1 MLKILIAVF
10 LVGSLISFVLYGLD
24 KAKAKKKAWRVP
36 EKVLLLWGFLCGSV
50 GALIAMQLFR
60 FGQFLRCMVQRVGQI
75 VDFGVGMAVEF
86 DPVFALCQTGR
97 LIFQGNQR

>member
-10 LVGSLISFVLYGLD
+10 LVGSLISFVLYGVD
-24 KAKAKKKAWRVP
+24 KSKAQKKAWRIP

-60 FGQFLRCMVQRVGQI
+60 HKTKHYYFYFVNIVGLIWQVAAICFLAING
-75 VDFGVGMAVEF
+75 
-86 DPVFALCQTGR
+86 L
-97 LIFQGNQR
+97 